1 MASDGKIGAWVLK
14 SLRGGMND
22 SDPAI
27 SLADDQCVSA
37 INVEFNKS
45 MLGERR
51 RGTSAV
57 TLNATMAAK
66 DRATFLARHL
76 STADET
82 ASQLWVLGV
91 TGTSSYRLDYKD
103 TAWHNVTIADTVS
116 LAGFDQYRW
125 QSASLHGKLYIAMNT
140 DQDRLHCYDP
150 AIAPTTI
157 RRVGQA
163 TTATAPTASDDAGAG
178 TFVQIRYYRV
188 RYTVQ
193 VAGVTKLRSEPSA
206 VLTKTPNGAKAG
218 LTVTKNSSPGESE
231 THWELEA
238 SLDNVNFYIIAT
250 QVIATTTYDDTTAN
264 LPGYAAAGF
273 VLSEDIGDY
282 TLPWSAKYLTT
293 DADRL
298 VWAGS
303 HEDAAAGSR
312 IGWSPVGN
320 ADGKGNDERYE
331 LDTDPTLDLDSY
343 EGGEITGLS
352 SAAAGS
358 FFAFKF
364 DHIYKLV
371 RTGQRSQAYD
381 VVVISKSRGAFHGSV
396 IQGVDQLGRACI
408 YFLDPAV
415 GPCRFGPGGLEWCG
429 SDIRETWALVN
440 KEATQ
445 VLCSGLYDPTNRQ
458 VVWNV
463 AMASA
468 NIPSLSIVLQTDNV
482 VSDENGTKRGWATW
496 NGNRAKA
503 LCMCLYSDNI
513 EAGTA
518 RSRTLRPLIG
528 LEGLGLVQLCDTG
541 TADIA
546 VTYTASITTKPYV
559 LSTILDKMGILAG
572 TILGKA
578 VASAA
583 VLIQVV
589 RDFAAETSSGVTA
602 TFTAAGSE
610 TVKFVPMENLN
621 MAEATTIHFK
631 ISDDATNAARWEL
644 HMLAL
649 KTTKGQTS

>member
-1 MASDGKIGAWVLK
+1 MSQFLLK
-14 SLRGGMND
+14 SLRGGLNN

-27 SLADDQCVSA
+27 ALPDDQCTVA
-37 INVEFNKS
+37 TNVEFNKS

-51 RGTSAV
+51 RGTSGI
-57 TLNATMAAK
+57 TLNATMALK
-66 DRATFLARHL
+66 DRATFLFRHL
-76 STADET
+76 PTADET

-91 TGTSSYRLDYKD
+91 TGTASYRLDYKD
-103 TAWHNVTIADTVS
+103 TAWNNVTIADTVS

-125 QSASLHGKLYIAMNT
+125 QAVSLHGKLFIAMNT
-140 DQDRLHCYDP
+140 DQDRLHVYDP
-150 AIAPTTI
+150 AIAPTTL
-157 RRVGQA
+157 RRVGQKA
-163 TTATAPTASDDAGAG
+163 TSTAPTAADDAGAG
-178 TFVQIRYYRV
+178 SFIQTRYYRI

-193 VAGVTKLRSEPSA
+193 VAGATKLRSEPSS
-206 VLTKTPNGAKAG
+206 VLTKTPVGTKAG
-218 LTVTKNSSPGESE
+218 LTVTKNTSPGENE

-238 SLDNVNFYIIAT
+238 SLDNVNFY
-250 QVIATTTYDDTTAN
+250 VIATTVVGTTTVDDTTAN
-264 LPGYAAAGF
+264 LPGYASSF
-273 VLSEDIGDY
+273 TLSEDTGDY
-282 TLPWSAKYLTT
+282 TLPWSAKYLTV

-371 RTGQRSQAYD
+371 RTGQRDQSYD
-381 VVVISKSRGAFHGSV
+381 VVVISKSRGALHGSV
-396 IQGVDQLGRACI
+396 LQGVDQLGRACI

-445 VLCSGLYDPTNRQ
+445 VVCSGLYDPVTRQ
-458 VVWNV
+458 VQWNI
-463 AMASA
+463 ATSAA
-468 NIPSLSIVLQTDNV
+468 NIPNLSIVLQTDAMRMGE
-482 VSDENGTKRGWATW
+482 DGTKRGWATW

-503 LCMCLYSDNI
+503 LAMCLYADNI
-513 EAGTA
+513 ETGAA
-518 RSRTLRPLIG
+518 RSRTLRPFIA
-528 LEGLGLVQLCDTG
+528 LEGLGLVHIADTG
-541 TADIA
+541 STDNT
-546 VTYTASITTKPYV
+546 VSYTATITTKPYV
-559 LSTILDKMGILAG
+559 LSNILNQFAVTAG
-572 TILGKA
+572 AMLMKA
-578 VASAA
+578 VAATTVAIQIIRDFGLETTTAISLSAA
-583 VLIQVV
+583 
-589 RDFAAETSSGVTA
+589 ATA
-602 TFTAAGSE
+602 SE
-610 TVKFVPMENLN
+610 TVKKVKIDNLR
-621 MAEATTIHFK
+621 MSEATTVQFTFA
-631 ISDDATNAARWEL
+631 DDAPATTGRWEL
-644 HMLAL
+644 HQLVL
-649 KTTKGQTS
+649 KTTGGQTS

>member
-1 MASDGKIGAWVLK
+1 MGSWVLR
-14 SLRGGMND
+14 SLRGGMNN

-37 INVEFNKS
+37 VNVEFNKS

-51 RGTSAV
+51 RGTSTV
-57 TLNATMAAK
+57 TLNATMAGK
-66 DRATFLARHL
+66 DRVTFLSRHL
-76 STADET
+76 PTADET
-82 ASQLWVLGV
+82 AAQLWVLGI

-103 TAWHNVTIADTVS
+103 TSWHNVTIADTVS
-116 LAGFDQYRW
+116 VATPDQYRW
-125 QSASLHGKLYIAMNT
+125 QSVSLHGKQYFAFNS

-150 AIAPTTI
+150 DIAPTTL

-163 TTATAPTASDDAGAG
+163 ATTTAPTAADTAGAG
-178 TFVQIRYYRV
+178 SFIQRRYYRI

-193 VAGVTKLRSEPSA
+193 VAGATKLRSEPSS
-206 VLTKTPNGAKAG
+206 VLTKDPVGTKTG
-218 LTVTKNSSPGESE
+218 LTVTKNSNPGESE

-238 SLDNVNFYIIAT
+238 SLDNVNFYL
-250 QVIATTTYDDTTAN
+250 IATTVIGTTTVDDTTAN
-264 LPGYAAAGF
+264 LPGYAASGF

-282 TLPWSAKYLTT
+282 TLPWSAKYLTV

-298 VWAGS
+298 IWAGS
-303 HEDAAAGSR
+303 WEVAAAGSR

-358 FFAFKF
+358 FFAFKVSC
-364 DHIYKLV
+364 IYKLV
-371 RTGQRSQAYD
+371 RTGQRSQSYD
-381 VVVISKSRGAFHGSV
+381 VVVISKSRGALHGSV
-396 IQGVDQLGRACI
+396 IQGVDQTGRACI
-408 YFLDPAV
+408 YFLDREV

-429 SDIRETWALVN
+429 GDIRESWALIN

-445 VLCSGLYDPTNRQ
+445 VLCSGIYDPINRQ
-458 VVWNV
+458 VIWNV
-463 AMASA
+463 ATGSA

-482 VSDENGTKRGWATW
+482 VSDTNGTKRGWATW
-496 NGNRAKA
+496 DGNRAKA
-503 LCMCLYSDNI
+503 LCMCMFSDNV
-513 EAGTA
+513 EAGAA

-528 LEGLGLVQLCDTG
+528 LEGLSLVHLTDTG
-541 TADIA
+541 TADNSVA
-546 VTYTASITTKPYV
+546 YTATITTKPYV
-559 LSTILDKMGILAG
+559 LATILDKMGILNG

-583 VLIQVV
+583 VLIQIV
-589 RDFAAETSSGVTA
+589 RDFAVETTTGITA

-610 TVKFVPMENLN
+610 TVKFVPMDNLV
-621 MAEATTIHFK
+621 MSEATVVQFK
-631 ISDDATNAARWEL
+631 ITDDSTNAARWEL
-644 HMLAL
+644 HQLAL
-649 KTTKGQTS
+649 KTTGQQKS